1 MPHRRAPV
9 LVSAAAAMALASCTA
24 VPPGETPPTSSADY
38 QRAYAIALEAYVYG
52 LPLLT
57 TDATYRTMTSVEVSQ
72 GAFGPVNQFN
82 NVRSPNNAGSTA
94 VVAPGATSLSSIAWL
109 DLAAEPQV
117 LHVPEVTDHFFV
129 LALID
134 PYTENVVNLGTA
146 SGTAAGDYVIE
157 TPDQKG
163 ALIPSGSHRI
173 QVDYSRIWV
182 IGSTQLR
189 GPSDI
194 AAVNRIQDGYTL
206 TPLSEYGARMT
217 PTPPA
222 DPVTTVTHHAP
233 ATGIAFFD
241 QLGSLLEQF
250 PPPAATRHR
259 SRGSP
264 RWGSGPAGRRP
275 PTAH

>member
-1 MPHRRAPV
+1 MPHRRATV

-24 VPPGETPPTSSADY
+24 GPPGQTPPTSSADY
-38 QRAYAIALEAYVYG
+38 QRAYAIALKAYVYG

-72 GAFGPVNQFN
+72 GAFGPVNQLN

-109 DLAAEPQV
+109 DLTAEPQV

-146 SGTAAGDYVIE
+146 SDTAAGDYVIK

-163 ALIPSGSHRI
+163 ALIPSGRTA
-173 QVDYSRIWV
+173 SR
-182 IGSTQLR
+182 STTR
-189 GPSDI
+189 AS
-194 AAVNRIQDGYTL
+194 R
-206 TPLSEYGARMT
+206 SS
-217 PTPPA
+217 
-222 DPVTTVTHHAP
+222 AP
-233 ATGIAFFD
+233 H
-241 QLGSLLEQF
+241 S
-250 PPPAATRHR
+250 
-259 SRGSP
+259 
-264 RWGSGPAGRRP
+264 
-275 PTAH
+275 